1 MLIVKG
7 VNVYP
12 AAIRNVVA
20 GFVPRTTGQIRV
32 VLERPGPKVMPPL
45 KLVVEYGPDV
55 EKSQLPDLASELE
68 NRIHDK
74 LKVRP
79 KIDLV
84 QSGTLQRSTYKTKLV
99 EILSSKGTADSRAV

>member
-32 VLERPGPKVMPPL
+32 ILDRPGHKVTPPL
-45 KLVVEYGPDV
+45 NLVVEHCADV
-55 EKSQLPDLASELE
+55 DENQLLALASELE

-84 QSGTLQRSTYKTKLV
+84 EPGTLQRSTYKAKLV
-99 EILSSKGTADSRAV
+99 EVLSSNGTADSQAA